1 MVGKINMTPTHD
13 LVVLGAGPAG
23 SLTALVAARAGL
35 SVVVIDKSTFPR
47 PKICGDCV
55 NPRSW
60 ALWRRLG
67 LEEGFSRLPH
77 HRIKSLRLSHDFRDP
92 VEFPMK
98 DDGEEERAVSREIL
112 DQWLKDEARIAG
124 VEYQTGTVP
133 LSLGPDQTL
142 TCDRGQFRG
151 RILVGA
157 DGRNSWLARA
167 AGLNRPGR
175 RCRRIAWQTSL
186 PGSVAGDAVHM
197 SFFKEGYFGLA
208 RNNAATANLC
218 MVLREGSETTA
229 QEVAERYFPG
239 CGPREWRSTNPINR
253 APSIAAEKNILLVG
267 DAARVVEPFT
277 GEGIYLALS
286 SGELAGKMAVEAI
299 QKGDDASLAMSYRKA
314 HAKLY
319 QNLSWQNPLTRWLG
333 SHPEAG
339 CRALKWLRLCP
350 PATRMLCRPFL

>member
-1 MVGKINMTPTHD
+1 MNPTHD

-47 PKICGDCV
+47 PKICGDCI

-60 ALWRRLG
+60 ALWHRLG
-67 LEEGFSRLPH
+67 LEEEFSRLPH
-77 HRIKSLRLSHDFRDP
+77 HRLTHLRLSHDFQDP
-92 VEFPMK
+92 VEFQI
-98 DDGEEERAVSREIL
+98 DQEGGEERAVSREVL
-112 DQWLKDEARIAG
+112 DQWLKEEAQIAG
-124 VEYQTGTVP
+124 VDFQTGTVP
-133 LSLGPDQTL
+133 LSLGSDQTL
-142 TCDRGQFRG
+142 TCDRGQYRG
-151 RILVGA
+151 RVLVGA
-157 DGRNSWLARA
+157 DGRNSWIARA

-186 PGSVAGDAVHM
+186 PGLVAGDAVHM

-239 CGPREWRSTNPINR
+239 CGPREWRSTNPITR

-286 SGELAGKMAVEAI
+286 SGELAGKMAVESI
-299 QKGDDASLAMSYRKA
+299 QKGDDSSLAMNYRKA
-314 HAKLY
+314 HTKLY
-319 QNLSWQNPLTRWLG
+319 QNLSWQNHLTRWLG

-339 CRALKWLRLCP
+339 CRALKWLRKCP
-350 PATRMLCRPFL
+350 AATRLLCRPFL